1 MRCRHIPHPGYY
13 PGPSEGRT
21 LIAGAELSR
30 AINRAWLTIAT
41 SSIHHCVMMKYFEV
55 AASRSAIAG
64 DMPAEGREIFGGD
77 FVELSPSQSDEEL
90 LETPEVILHGM
101 DFKESGVPLLRGLA
115 DAAHQRILR
124 EHSADAFAPR
134 LLSRLRAV
142 RDAKLAAR

>member
-90 LETPEVILHGM
+90 LET
-101 DFKESGVPLLRGLA
+101 LRTSLA
-115 DAAHQRILR
+115 DKDRLAALTDAAHQRILR